1 MCQAKCRRIK
11 EQLVQPVGHRNYQEV
26 VGMAGKGKKNTS
38 IECTVEFTEGAQQ
51 RITDA
56 FVDLYYQI
64 KRGTCKGPLLPERNK
79 EETA

>member
-1 MCQAKCRRIK
+1 
-11 EQLVQPVGHRNYQEV
+11 
-26 VGMAGKGKKNTS
+26 MAGKKKEKSS
-38 IECTVEFTEGAQQ
+38 IECTVEFTEGATQ

-64 KRGTCKGPLLPERNK
+64 KQGTCEGPLLPKQGR

>member
-1 MCQAKCRRIK
+1 
-11 EQLVQPVGHRNYQEV
+11 
-26 VGMAGKGKKNTS
+26 MAGKSKKNTS
-38 IECTVEFTEGAQQ
+38 IECTVEYTEGAAQ

-64 KRGTCKGPLLPERNK
+64 KRGTCKGPVLPEQDK

>member
-1 MCQAKCRRIK
+1 M
-11 EQLVQPVGHRNYQEV
+11 VQPNIHKDKQEV
-26 VGMAGKGKKNTS
+26 IGMAGKSKKNTS
-38 IECTVEFTEGAQQ
+38 IECTVEYTEGAAQ

-64 KRGTCKGPLLPERNK
+64 KRGTCKGPLLPEKNK

>member
-1 MCQAKCRRIK
+1 MAKK
-11 EQLVQPVGHRNYQEV
+11 TPN
-26 VGMAGKGKKNTS
+26 A
-38 IECTVEFTEGAQQ
+38 IECTVEFTEGATE

-64 KRGTCKGPLLPERNK
+64 EDGIYKGPLLPRQI

>member
-1 MCQAKCRRIK
+1 MAKRK
-11 EQLVQPVGHRNYQEV
+11 DKH
-26 VGMAGKGKKNTS
+26 
-38 IECTVEFTEGAQQ
+38 IECTVEFTEGATE

-64 KRGTCKGPLLPERNK
+64 KQGIYKGPLLPEQQK